1 MMRSRL
7 KVIILFIVVLTLQT
21 FNSLAD
27 EWPAPTSQHAVSR
40 NGKYLARIVPG
51 KSWGDTVEF
60 AESKKGAYARGEFYE
75 KQTDRSFKLIADVP
89 LQNPIAPVHVLLN
102 DQGYLVTFDNWH
114 NAGYGKVVTIYKA
127 SGALLRSYELEA
139 LYPAKRVEEIPRTV
153 SSRHWL
159 SENYGFFS
167 ETDESKVYAYDFR
180 GGLFL
185 FDLPSGDYEYLEGG
199 QYQLLERMKP

>member
-7 KVIILFIVVLTLQT
+7 KVMSLFIVVLTLQA
-21 FNSLAD
+21 FNGLAD

-51 KSWGDTVEF
+51 ESWGDTVGF
-60 AESKKGAYARGEFYE
+60 AGSKKGSYARGEFHE
-75 KQTDRSFKLIADVP
+75 KQADRSFKLIADVP
-89 LQNPIAPVHVLLN
+89 LQNPIAPVHILLS

-114 NAGYGKVVTIYKA
+114 NAGYGKIVAIYKS
-127 SGALLRSYELEA
+127 SGTLLQSYELET
-139 LYPAKRVEEIPRTV
+139 LYSEKRVGEIPQTV

-167 ETDESKVYAYDFR
+167 EADESKVYAYDFR

-185 FDLPSGDYEYLEGG
+185 FDLLSGTSEYLEGG
-199 QYQLLERMKP
+199 QHQILERMKP